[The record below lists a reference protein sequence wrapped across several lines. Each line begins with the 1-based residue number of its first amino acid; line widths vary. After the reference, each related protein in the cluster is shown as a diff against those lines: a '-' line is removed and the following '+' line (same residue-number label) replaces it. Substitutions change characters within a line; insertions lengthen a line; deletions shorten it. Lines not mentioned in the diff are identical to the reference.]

1 VSLRFVLDARHIQ
14 DFGIGTY
21 IRNLVRA
28 LGTID
33 RVNQYLLVC
42 LQGDATRFTALAP
55 NFRTVDYWHS
65 DSEKVDH
72 FAFPAF
78 LRRISADLYH
88 IPLNRV
94 PLFMPRPYVVTVH
107 DMSRQLF
114 AGTGWRN
121 QLSLHRARR
130 GLMRAAKV
138 ITVSSSTRRSIE
150 AVLQVPH
157 DHIRRIYNAPDPRFA
172 EHGMPADARA
182 AGPGAWEHERQRIL
196 QRYQVDYPYV
206 LYAGNIKPQK
216 NIPRLIEAFSVLR
229 SELAGYDD
237 YEALRLVIIGDE
249 ISRHPEVRRAA
260 SQTRLGPLVRFLGH
274 VPFDTLRAFYESAA
288 VFAFPSLHEGFGL
301 PPLEAMACGTP
312 VVTSNCSSLPEVV
325 GDAAVQVN
333 PDNVFEIARGL
344 REVLTDAAMRERLV
358 AAGYEQARRF
368 SWERT
373 ASRVLETY
381 LEAARRPS
389 ARR

>member
-1 VSLRFVLDARHIQ
+1 MRIAIDARHIQ

-21 IRNLVRA
+21 IGNLVRA
-28 LGTID
+28 LGAID
-33 RVNQYLLVC
+33 PANQYTLVC
-42 LQGDATRFTALAP
+42 QQADQRRFPDLPP
-55 NFRTVDYWHS
+55 NFQTAVYSHADL
-65 DSEKVDH
+65 EKIDH
-72 FAFPAF
+72 IAFPAF
-78 LRRISADLYH
+78 LRRMSANLYH

-94 PLFMPRPYVVTVH
+94 PLLMPRPYVVTVH

-114 AGTGWRN
+114 AGAGIRN
-121 QLSLHRARR
+121 QFSMMRARR

-138 ITVSSSTRRSIE
+138 ITVSSATRRSIE
-150 AVLQVPH
+150 SVLGIPH

-172 EHGMPADARA
+172 EHAMPADARA

-196 QRYQVDYPYV
+196 QRYQVDYPYA

-216 NIPRLIEAFSVLR
+216 NLPRLIEAFSVLKA
-229 SELAGYDD
+229 ELDGDIRWNS
-237 YEALRLVIIGDE
+237 LRLVIIGDE

-260 SQTRLGPLVRFLGH
+260 AQSRLGGSVRFLGH

-325 GDAAVQVN
+325 GDAALQVS

-344 REVLTDAAMRERLV
+344 KEVLTDPELRQRLIR
-358 AAGYEQARRF
+358 AGYEQSRKF

-373 ASRVLETY
+373 ARQVLETY
-381 LEAARRPS
+381 SEAVRP
-389 ARR
+389 R

>member
-1 VSLRFVLDARHIQ
+1 
-14 DFGIGTY
+14 
-21 IRNLVRA
+21 
-28 LGTID
+28 
-33 RVNQYLLVC
+33 
-42 LQGDATRFTALAP
+42 
-55 NFRTVDYWHS
+55 
-65 DSEKVDH
+65 
-72 FAFPAF
+72 
-78 LRRISADLYH
+78 
-88 IPLNRV
+88 
-94 PLFMPRPYVVTVH
+94 
-107 DMSRQLF
+107 
-114 AGTGWRN
+114 
-121 QLSLHRARR
+121 
-130 GLMRAAKV
+130 
-138 ITVSSSTRRSIE
+138 
-150 AVLQVPH
+150 
-157 DHIRRIYNAPDPRFA
+157 
-172 EHGMPADARA
+172 MPADARA

-274 VPFDTLRAFYESAA
+274 VPFDTLRTFYESAA
-288 VFAFPSLHEGFGL
+288 VFAFPSLDEGFGL